1 VIDDGRQA
9 LELNAGRGGVRGI
22 ALFVL
27 GYGLVDLLPI
37 ILPEQPRVVDLPF
50 RDAADAALI
59 FLLVFLYVELATHAQ
74 LLKKRWARAVFALAL
89 LLMVQGHAIHLAANA
104 IAAASEA
111 GSSGWSLIYFLDENW
126 GHTELHFAFLLL
138 AGLFIGRSDPV
149 KSAEPLSRMERIG
162 LWVLAAVYGLLLA
175 GDAIEGQTALPLM
188 LPGAGALAV
197 WGLWPYL
204 GPRALGSEGAS
215 LPAHRR
221 FFGASLGV
229 TAIAL
234 GVYGAVYS
242 GFPQFS
248 GG

>member
-1 VIDDGRQA
+1 MIEDRRLGLAVT
-9 LELNAGRGGVRGI
+9 AGRGGVRGI

-37 ILPEQPRVVDLPF
+37 VLPEQPHVIDLPF

-74 LLKKRWARAVFALAL
+74 LLQKRWARAVFALAL

-104 IAAASEA
+104 IAAASET
-111 GSSGWSLIYFLDENW
+111 GSSGWSLIYFLDERW

-138 AGLFIGRSDPV
+138 AALFIGRSDPEW
-149 KSAEPLSRMERIG
+149 SDGPLSRVENIG
-162 LWVLAAVYGLLLA
+162 LWTLAAVYGLLLA
-175 GDAIEGQTALPLM
+175 GGAIEGQTVPLM
-188 LPGAGALAV
+188 FPGAVLLSV

-204 GPRALGSEGAS
+204 GRRRPEPQRSS

-221 FFGASLGV
+221 FFAAGLGA

-234 GVYGAVYS
+234 AIYGLAFPGY
-242 GFPQFS
+242 PQFS

>member
-1 VIDDGRQA
+1 MIDDRRPA
-9 LELNAGRGGVRGI
+9 LAVTAGRGGVRGI

-27 GYGLVDLLPI
+27 GYGVVDLLPI
-37 ILPEQPRVVDLPF
+37 VLPEQPHVVDLPF

-74 LLKKRWARAVFALAL
+74 LLQKRWARAVFALAL

-111 GSSGWSLIYFLDENW
+111 GSSGWSLIYFLDERW

-138 AGLFIGRSDPV
+138 AALFIGRSDPV
-149 KSAEPLSRMERIG
+149 RLGGPLSRMENVG

-175 GDAIEGQTALPLM
+175 GGAIEGQTVPLM
-188 LPGAGALAV
+188 LPGGVLLSV

-204 GPRALGSEGAS
+204 ARRRPKAALT

-221 FFGASLGV
+221 FFAASLGV

-234 GVYGAVYS
+234 AIYGLAFPGY
-242 GFPQFS
+242 PQFS

>member
-1 VIDDGRQA
+1 MEA
-9 LELNAGRGGVRGI
+9 SAGRGGVRGI
-22 ALFVL
+22 AIFVL

-37 ILPEQPRVVDLPF
+37 VLPEHPRLVDLPF
-50 RDAADAALI
+50 RDAADAVLI

-74 LLKKRWARAVFALAL
+74 LLQKRWARAVFALAL

-111 GSSGWSLIYFLDENW
+111 GSSGWDLIDFLDEHW

-138 AGLFIGRSDPV
+138 AALFIGRANPV
-149 KSAEPLSRMERIG
+149 RSSGSLSPVENIA

-175 GDAIEGQTALPLM
+175 GDAIEGQTVPLV
-188 LPGAGALAV
+188 LSGAVLLSA

-204 GPRALGSEGAS
+204 GRGGSKLERSS
-215 LPAHRR
+215 LQAHRR
-221 FFGASLGV
+221 FFASSLGIA
-229 TAIAL
+229 AIAL
-234 GVYGAVYS
+234 LMYGAMLR

>member
-1 VIDDGRQA
+1 M
-9 LELNAGRGGVRGI
+9 RGI
-22 ALFVL
+22 AIFVL
-27 GYGLVDLLPI
+27 GYGLIDLLPI
-37 ILPEQPRVVDLPF
+37 VLPEQPRVVDLPF
-50 RDAADAALI
+50 HDAADAVLI

-74 LLKKRWARAVFALAL
+74 LLQKRWARAVFALAL

-111 GSSGWSLIYFLDENW
+111 GSSGWDLADFLDEHW

-138 AGLFIGRSDPV
+138 AALFIARANPLRSRG
-149 KSAEPLSRMERIG
+149 PLSRMENIG

-175 GDAIEGQTALPLM
+175 GDAIEGQTVPLM
-188 LPGAGALAV
+188 LPGGLLLSV

-204 GPRALGSEGAS
+204 DRRERRPKRKS

-229 TAIAL
+229 TVIAL
-234 GVYGAVYS
+234 AVYGLVMR

-248 GG
+248 G